1 MYLDIVCMVIN
12 LNSDDV
18 RRITLEL
25 LYDLELVKATDIEKV
40 SFIDDVAKEEILNR
54 KVNYELAVQQII

>member
-1 MYLDIVCMVIN
+1 MYLDIVCTVIN
-12 LNSDDV
+12 LNSDDI
-18 RRITLEL
+18 RRIALEL